1 VFKME
6 RSSNRHDEPGVS
18 RGANEDRSGLLRL
31 VLKLDAVACG
41 ALGGASLAGA
51 PVLDDLL
58 GIPVVLLA
66 PVGVF
71 LVAWAVVLWV
81 IASRP
86 RVSKTAVRVVL
97 LFNLAWTVDSAVV
110 LAAGWFPLT
119 AAGVAFILAQ
129 AAAVVIIAA
138 AQFYALGRAYPVRPA

>member
-1 VFKME
+1 MD
-6 RSSNRHDEPGVS
+6 RSSNRQDEPGVARWAS
-18 RGANEDRSGLLRL
+18 EDGSVLLRL
-31 VLKLDAVACG
+31 VLKLDAAACG
-41 ALGGASLAGA
+41 ALGVASLAGA

-58 GIPVVLLA
+58 GVPVVLLA

-81 IASRP
+81 ISSRP
-86 RVSKTAVRVVL
+86 RVSKTAAWVVI

-110 LAAGWFPLT
+110 LAAGWFSLT
-119 AAGVAFILAQ
+119 AIGAAFILAQ

-138 AQFYALGRAYPVRPA
+138 AQFYALRRAYPVRPA

>member
-1 VFKME
+1 MMD
-6 RSSNRHDEPGVS
+6 RSSDRRDEPGVA
-18 RGANEDRSGLLRL
+18 RRANEDRGGLLRL

-41 ALGGASLAGA
+41 ALGVVSLAGA

-58 GIPVVLLA
+58 GAPVVLLA

-81 IASRP
+81 ISSRP
-86 RVSKTAVRVVL
+86 RVSKTAAWVVI

-119 AAGVAFILAQ
+119 AVGVAFVLAQ

-138 AQFYALGRAYPVRPA
+138 AQFYALGKAYPVRPA

>member
-1 VFKME
+1 MD
-6 RSSNRHDEPGVS
+6 RSSNRHDNEPGVA
-18 RGANEDRSGLLRL
+18 RWANEDRNELLRL

-41 ALGGASLAGA
+41 ALGVASLAGA

-58 GIPVVLLA
+58 GVPVVLLA

-81 IASRP
+81 ISPRP
-86 RVSKTAVRVVL
+86 RVSKTAARIVI
-97 LFNLAWTVDSAVV
+97 LFNLAWTIDSAVV
-110 LAAGWFPLT
+110 VAAGWFPLT
-119 AAGVAFILAQ
+119 AIGVAFVLAQ

-138 AQFYALGRAYPVRPA
+138 AQFYALRRAYPVRPA

>member
-1 VFKME
+1 MMD
-6 RSSNRHDEPGVS
+6 RTSNGPGVA
-18 RGANEDRSGLLRL
+18 RWANEDRSWLLRL
-31 VLKLDAVACG
+31 VLKLDAAACG
-41 ALGGASLAGA
+41 TLGVASLAGA

-58 GIPVVLLA
+58 GVPVVLLA

-71 LVAWAVVLWV
+71 LVAWAVVLWG
-81 IASRP
+81 ISYRP
-86 RVSKTAVRVVL
+86 RVSKTAARVVI

-119 AAGVAFILAQ
+119 AMGVAFILAQ

-138 AQFYALGRAYPVRPA
+138 AQVCGLRKAYPVRPA

>member
-1 VFKME
+1 MD
-6 RSSNRHDEPGVS
+6 RSSNRYDEPGVA
-18 RGANEDRSGLLRL
+18 RWANEDRSGLLRL
-31 VLKLDAVACG
+31 VLKLDAAACV
-41 ALGGASLAGA
+41 ALGVASLAGA

-71 LVAWAVVLWV
+71 LVAWAVVLW
-81 IASRP
+81 IISSRP
-86 RVSKTAVRVVL
+86 RVSKTAAWVVI

-119 AAGVAFILAQ
+119 AVGVAFVLAQ
-129 AAAVVIIAA
+129 AAAVVIVAA
-138 AQFYALGRAYPVRPA
+138 AQFYALRRAYPVRPA